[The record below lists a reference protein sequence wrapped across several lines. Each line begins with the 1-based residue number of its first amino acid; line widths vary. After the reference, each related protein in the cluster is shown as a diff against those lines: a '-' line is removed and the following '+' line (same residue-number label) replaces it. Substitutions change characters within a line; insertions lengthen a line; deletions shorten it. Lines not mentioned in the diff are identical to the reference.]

1 MKQKVIIGFSL
12 VLLLL
17 AVFLIARDLFRP
29 SPSYTTTTCCG
40 DEDRKL
46 KEFDST
52 LIGYN
57 RIRVIETGL
66 NTLTG
71 IAIDDNQKIF
81 LCGNKQV
88 AVFDTSGN
96 RTGGFSIDSMAG
108 CIAVSNNNIYIGT
121 GAHIAQ
127 YDKNGD
133 QVKKWKAYNA
143 KGYITSIAI
152 GDDYVYAADAMNK
165 RILKYSANG
174 DLVKDFGKKD
184 SITGATGFV
193 IPSLY
198 FDIAFGGFNDLWI
211 VNPGWLRVENYTSN
225 GYFRSSWGEE
235 SFENSGFVGCC
246 NPVHMSL
253 LPNGSFVTYEKGIDK
268 IKVFDQAGKFIC
280 MVAGAGSF
288 RENADFQI
296 GNNNLV
302 KDMAADNEGLIYV
315 LDAYNRVNIFKK
327 MTFK

>member
-17 AVFLIARDLFRP
+17 AVFLIARDLFRH
-29 SPSYTTTTCCG
+29 SPSYTTTACCG

-46 KEFDST
+46 KTFDST
-52 LIGYN
+52 QIGYN

-66 NTLTG
+66 NNLSG
-71 IAIDDNQKIF
+71 IAIDGNQQIF

-88 AVFDTSGN
+88 AVFDTSGD
-96 RTGGFSIDSMAG
+96 RTGGFSIDSMAV
-108 CIAVSNNNIYIGT
+108 CIAVSDKNIYIGT
-121 GAHIAQ
+121 GAHIAV
-127 YDKNGD
+127 YDKNGNL
-133 QVKKWKAYNA
+133 VKKWKAYNA
-143 KGYITSIAI
+143 RGFITSIAI
-152 GDDYVYAADAMNK
+152 GDEYVYGADAMNK
-165 RILKYSANG
+165 RILKYSAEG
-174 DLVKDFGKKD
+174 DLVMDFGKKD

-211 VNPGWLRVENYTSN
+211 VNPGRLRLENYTAT
-225 GYFRSSWGEE
+225 GYFRTSWGEE
-235 SFENSGFVGCC
+235 SFENTGFIGCC
-246 NPVHMSL
+246 NPAQMAL

-268 IKVFDQAGKFIC
+268 IKVFDQAGQFIC

-288 RENADFQI
+288 RGNADFQL

-302 KDMAADNEGLIYV
+302 KDITTDNKGLIYV
-315 LDAYNRVNIFKK
+315 LDAYNQVSIFKK
-327 MTFK
+327 K